1 MRKQSQQCQ
10 ESTVAP
16 YIVEQFIWMHCI
28 QPQLINIH
36 RDINIKGKKPGTFFV
51 WLTTFRK
58 LIKALFVI
66 EWVFCCGGTFL
77 FGVESFFFDV
87 GVFVRLT
94 VKLTFY
100 CNCLFF
106 FKSIQGIFKIT
117 IWYNKLN
124 QSLQTLIIS
133 INFLF
138 AQDAPYQTANR
149 RITELVSLKQLYDF
163 LVTDSD
169 HWSLIT
175 IEPATKTGT
184 ERSVHF
190 SRSGLDGFPCAVI
203 NHLDI
208 DCYQCAKRIMTI
220 NSE

>member
-106 FKSIQGIFKIT
+106 
-117 IWYNKLN
+117 LN
-124 QSLQTLIIS
+124 Q
-133 INFLF
+133 FRV
-138 AQDAPYQTANR
+138 Y
-149 RITELVSLKQLYDF
+149 LKLPFD
-163 LVTDSD
+163 
-169 HWSLIT
+169 
-175 IEPATKTGT
+175 
-184 ERSVHF
+184 
-190 SRSGLDGFPCAVI
+190 
-203 NHLDI
+203 
-208 DCYQCAKRIMTI
+208 TI
-220 NSE
+220 NSINPCKHSQYLLIFCLLKTHHTKQQIGG